1 MSWGP
6 VPMTETFSASC
17 FVTDAPGSRPCTVA
31 VEARWLEIRPAA
43 GPTVRWPY
51 AAIVCEITGEE
62 RTWLALSCPRP
73 LDEGVTTV
81 VIREPGLV
89 AKVADRLDDPCR
101 TVLEGFAAG
110 SHRHASRHRR
120 RLIFA
125 LLGLAAAV
133 VVGWTS
139 CTRLMPELAA
149 VAMPVATEVKLGR
162 LLVEGVLAGERRID
176 DGPARDAVRRI
187 VERLEAATNNP
198 GYTFDVHVIDDRR
211 VNALAVPGGQIVV
224 FTGLLAAA
232 ESAEEV
238 AGVLAH
244 EMQHVLHRHGL
255 KQLVRQLGSAAVI
268 SLATGGGSLA
278 GLAGRLDELAGLSY
292 GRTQESEADR
302 DGLAVLHRAGL
313 PAEAMQAF
321 FERLQ
326 RQQPDGVPEFL
337 STHPDTPRRIEE
349 LRRRAAELPPSKL
362 VPLGI
367 DWNRVRESLGRER

>member
-1 MSWGP
+1 MRLGP

-17 FVTDAPGSRPCTVA
+17 FVADAPGSQPCTVA
-31 VEARWLEIRPAA
+31 VEGRWLAIRPAA

-51 AAIVCEITGEE
+51 GAIVGEIMGDE
-62 RTWLALSCPRP
+62 RTLIALSCPRP

-81 VIREPGLV
+81 VIREPALV
-89 AKVADRLDDPCR
+89 AKVAARLDEPCR
-101 TVLEGFAAG
+101 GVFEGLAAG
-110 SHRHASRHRR
+110 THRHASRHRR

-125 LLGLAAAV
+125 LVGLAAAV
-133 VVGWTS
+133 VLGWTS
-139 CTRLMPELAA
+139 CMRLVPELAA

-162 LLVEGVLAGERRID
+162 VLVEGVLAGERRID

-187 VERLEAATNNP
+187 VERLAAASDNP

-268 SLATGGGSLA
+268 SLATGGGNLA
-278 GLAGRLDELAGLSY
+278 GLAGRFDELAGLSY
-292 GRTQESEADR
+292 GREQEAEADR
-302 DGLAVLHRAGL
+302 DGLALLHRAGL
-313 PAEAMQAF
+313 PAEGMQAF

-326 RQQPDGVPEFL
+326 KQQPGGVPEFL

-349 LRRRAAELPPSKL
+349 LRRRAAALPPSKP
-362 VPLGI
+362 VTLGI
-367 DWNRVRESLGRER
+367 DWDGVRKSLVQER

>member
-1 MSWGP
+1 MP
-6 VPMTETFSASC
+6 ETFSASC
-17 FVTDAPGSRPCTVA
+17 FVADAPGSQPCTVA
-31 VEARWLEIRPAA
+31 VEARWLEIRAAA

-51 AAIVCEITGEE
+51 GAIVGEIMGDE
-62 RTWLALSCPRP
+62 RAWIALSCPRP
-73 LDEGVTTV
+73 LDEGVMTV

-89 AKVADRLDDPCR
+89 AKVADRLDEPWR
-101 TVLEGFAAG
+101 TVFEGFAAG
-110 SHRHASRHRR
+110 THRHASRHRR
-120 RLIFA
+120 RLVLA
-125 LLGLAAAV
+125 LIGLAAAV
-133 VVGWTS
+133 VLGWMS
-139 CTRLMPELAA
+139 CTRLVPELAT

-162 LLVEGVLAGERRID
+162 VLVEGVLAGERRID

-187 VERLEAATNNP
+187 VERLAAASDNP
-198 GYTFDVHVIDDRR
+198 GYTFDVHVVDDRQ

-268 SLATGGGSLA
+268 SLATGGGNLA

-292 GRTQESEADR
+292 GREQEAEADR
-302 DGLAVLHRAGL
+302 DGLALLHRVGL
-313 PAEAMQAF
+313 PAEGMQAF

-326 RQQPDGVPEFL
+326 RQQPGDVPEFL

-349 LRRRAAELPPSKL
+349 LRRRAAELPPSKP

-367 DWNRVRESLGRER
+367 DWDGVRKSLGQER